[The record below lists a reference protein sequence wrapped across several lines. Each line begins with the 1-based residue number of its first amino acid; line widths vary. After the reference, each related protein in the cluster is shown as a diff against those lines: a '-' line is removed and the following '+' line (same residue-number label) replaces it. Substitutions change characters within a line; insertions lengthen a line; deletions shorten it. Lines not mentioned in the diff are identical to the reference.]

1 MPMGARD
8 AAHAQPLDLSHLR
21 LLRTDSS
28 GSGSSSGGGGSGSGS
43 GSEMPS
49 EWAKRKAQFLS
60 HFRSGTAA
68 SAEDAEP
75 QTAVVEQPS
84 PSAESKCHVCNVALR
99 LLRVRHHCRN
109 CGLAVC
115 GVHSKNQVPLPHLGI
130 MKEVRVC
137 DICTRQLVQRRAG
150 YRSPK
155 RRQRSSSQFGR
166 ASGDED
172 DLLSPL
178 AADSSSSSSRQ
189 QLCSPVHGL
198 APASSS
204 SSSWSSSSA
213 SLLATPASGKNAQ
226 TQLFGH
232 LDGIIYSCTLE
243 EQDNTVDDILYL
255 GTFTMGGRS
264 FVSRRMSANVA
275 IWKDRTFMLTS
286 AEMLCFKASAE
297 DSTALGEVRS
307 AVHLTEI
314 LHVEV
319 SDQFP
324 RILTAIRSDGRIFR
338 VRAKTPEQCQ
348 EIAAALK
355 RAIRQFQDAMY
366 RLQRGPQPEDNCVS
380 CVTLQHESSLPEQV
394 VVTAPALG
402 DVFHVDMYP
411 SSILRLYVSGPHAS
425 GVALYSSE
433 MLAQAAAPPHHVVEA
448 EPLGASGGAN
458 DLHVL
463 QVTLRAEDA
472 PPSAAAQDA
481 RRKFWAL
488 VASLVTLAAAMQTL
502 RVTSVELLAWLAA
515 LVLVLLRFHTPI
527 SLLVTTKRLHVYKR
541 FSVRCTNLVVG
552 KSDEALEGGDAL
564 APGDGDDDALDTRF
578 LEGCNGDVE
587 EAKRRFAK
595 TMQWRKEHAI
605 DSLFLR
611 PAPHF
616 DVMKESFL
624 HFTHKKDKLGHP
636 VSIEYLGAMK
646 KSMENFLAHGVT
658 EAEAVM
664 HNILLQEFL
673 WKVVDPRPYPE
684 GVMLKI
690 YDLKGIS
697 MADVSGDVFNYTK
710 QLGEVVAEYNP
721 ERIYQVFI
729 INPPSWF
736 NFIWKLVSPLI
747 NPKTRERVHVL
758 RGQKDIQKAL
768 LEFVDPENLPVEYG
782 GSCRCEGGCATHS
795 PEEAALREYM
805 AFVNSHGADPANAAV
820 VRERFDRLCAKFHAQ
835 LAQYDAAAT
844 MTATG
849 FDGSHSPLP
858 TQLEG

>member
-1 MPMGARD
+1 
-8 AAHAQPLDLSHLR
+8 
-21 LLRTDSS
+21 
-28 GSGSSSGGGGSGSGS
+28 
-43 GSEMPS
+43 
-49 EWAKRKAQFLS
+49 
-60 HFRSGTAA
+60 
-68 SAEDAEP
+68 
-75 QTAVVEQPS
+75 
-84 PSAESKCHVCNVALR
+84 
-99 LLRVRHHCRN
+99 
-109 CGLAVC
+109 
-115 GVHSKNQVPLPHLGI
+115 

-155 RRQRSSSQFGR
+155 RRRQRSSSQFNR
-166 ASGDED
+166 PSGDEGD
-172 DLLSPL
+172 ELFSPL
-178 AADSSSSSSRQ
+178 ASDTSSRHQLSSPLALAPLSSSLSY
-189 QLCSPVHGL
+189 
-198 APASSS
+198 ASSS
-204 SSSWSSSSA
+204 PLS
-213 SLLATPASGKNAQ
+213 TTGKNA
-226 TQLFGH
+226 QLFGH

-307 AVHLTEI
+307 SVHLTEI

-338 VRAKTPEQCQ
+338 VRAKTPDQCL
-348 EIAAALK
+348 EIATALK

-366 RLQRGPQPEDNCVS
+366 RLQRGPQPDDNCVS
-380 CVTLQHESSLPEQV
+380 CVTVQHESSLPEQV
-394 VVTAPALG
+394 VVAAPALG
-402 DVFHVDMYP
+402 DVFHVDLYP

-433 MLAQAAAPPHHVVEA
+433 MLAHSATPHHVVEA
-448 EPLGASGGAN
+448 EPLTGNSAS

-463 QVTLRAEDA
+463 HVTLRAEDE
-472 PPSAAAQDA
+472 PPSATSQET

-488 VASLVTLAAAMQTL
+488 VASLVALALGMDAL
-502 RVTSVELLAWLAA
+502 HVTSVELLAWLAA

-527 SLLVTTKRLHVYKR
+527 SLLVTTKRLHFYKR
-541 FSVRCTNLVVG
+541 FSVRCTDIVVG
-552 KSDEALEGGDAL
+552 KSDDAL
-564 APGDGDDDALDTRF
+564 LDCGLDATARLEPSDTLDNRF
-578 LEGCNGDVE
+578 VEGCNGDVD
-587 EAKRRFAK
+587 EAKRRYAK
-595 TMQWRKEHAI
+595 TLAWRHENAV
-605 DSLFLR
+605 DSIFFR

-616 DVMKESFL
+616 DVMKASFL

-646 KSMENFLAHGVT
+646 KSMDNFVAHGVT

-664 HNILLQEFL
+664 HNILLLEFL
-673 WKVVDPRPYPE
+673 WKVIDPRPFPE

-697 MADVSGDVFNYTK
+697 MSDVSGDVFNYTK

-768 LEFVDPENLPVEYG
+768 LEFVDAENLPVEYG
-782 GSCRCEGGCATHS
+782 GTCRCDGGCATHS
-795 PEEAALREYM
+795 PEETALREYM
-805 AFVNSHGADPANAAV
+805 DFVNSHGADPANAAE
-820 VRERFDRLCAKFHAQ
+820 VRERFDRMCAKFHAQ
-835 LAQYDAAAT
+835 LAPYELARGSVV
-844 MTATG
+844 TG
-849 FDGSHSPLP
+849 VDGSGPLA
-858 TQLEG
+858 THVEG